1 VVARTDLVDLRWHPK
16 TFDFLRRTRMPAVR
30 VDVGYL
36 TNPGDAQRL
45 GDPHFRDVLAEAVVV
60 AVQRFYLSPEVDPNT
75 GVLQM
80 SEIRE
85 GLAALRRS

>member
-1 VVARTDLVDLRWHPK
+1 
-16 TFDFLRRTRMPAVR
+16 MPAVR

-60 AVQRFYLSPEVDPNT
+60 AVQRFYLSPESDAHT
-75 GVLQM
+75 GVLRL
-80 SEIRE
+80 SELRSA
-85 GLAALRRS
+85 LAARE